1 VCKSKQEKI
10 MTVELDQETPFIGV
24 VATNR
29 QKKKAVQG
37 TEVEVRALKEGEYG
51 PYALAFVNGSTKPVF
66 LRLSNVDY
74 VGPVSAERQAELNA
88 ELDAE
93 REAWRARTNKP
104 VVVGTDPDRETEK
117 AVAFDWEVHS
127 GRYGVKRVRLW
138 FPKVTR
144 KGAAIYNLDAGTVPK
159 WIWTAKQ
166 SELSH
171 DERLVRRWES

>member
-1 VCKSKQEKI
+1 

-29 QKKKAVQG
+29 QKKKAAQG

-51 PYALAFVNGSTKPVF
+51 PYALAFVNGNPKPVC
-66 LRLSNVDY
+66 LSLSNVDY
-74 VGPVSAERQAELNA
+74 VGPVSVERQAKLDA

-127 GRYGVKRVRLW
+127 GLRREACATLVSESHPQGCGNLQPRCGN
-138 FPKVTR
+138 
-144 KGAAIYNLDAGTVPK
+144 GAEVDMDCETERAFARRETCSTLGFLNLG
-159 WIWTAKQ
+159 
-166 SELSH
+166 
-171 DERLVRRWES
+171 

>member
-1 VCKSKQEKI
+1 

-51 PYALAFVNGSTKPVF
+51 PYALAFVNGSTKPVY
-66 LRLSNVDY
+66 LSLANVDY

-88 ELDAE
+88 E
-93 REAWRARTNKP
+93 REAWKARTNKP

-144 KGAAIYNLDAGTVPK
+144 KGAAIYDSDAGTVSQ
-159 WIWTAKQ
+159 WIWRSKQ
-166 SELSH
+166 EGLAH